1 VTSILNQND
10 ANISLNEQVAM
21 ENLRQRWEK
30 ATERGVRYYE
40 IQVQPDL
47 WGQWMVTRTWG
58 RQGTTL
64 GQTRHLPCPSYPTA
78 LSQWEKFNQRRLQ
91 RGYHPVLPSRPA

>member
-1 VTSILNQND
+1 
-10 ANISLNEQVAM
+10 M